1 MANEEMRRLKMAIE
15 ATRDQA
21 QAAVGAG
28 EGGSASAAGTAVAE
42 QYIWSISV
50 NTELVG
56 EGVPTG
62 TKVNFIAGDGVQ
74 LTRNGTNITISATGQ
89 MQWTANADSGSVNV
103 PSGSS
108 VRFTGANGVTTT
120 ADTSTRSIIID
131 RPLQIKQRGIE
142 IGQPDTVT
150 LDFWNRESHRSS
162 AHTSPVF
169 FHVHDLEDGTRRVHA
184 WVTPGDYTW
193 DFLTQTNVPE
203 TINSGEQVTFTGGAN
218 VTVTNVGNVI
228 TIAANAAAGTLQL
241 QQEGVNIGPNDT
253 AVINWDNA
261 TALKPAGYTS
271 RVWTEVIN
279 DGGGVRRLIAWY
291 EPGSGGSYYWNLQ
304 ASGGAIEQIDT
315 AETVNF
321 AAAGNL
327 AVARTGNTITY
338 SYTQPALYYWNIQ
351 ANGGAIEQIDT
362 TETVNFAA
370 AGNLTVARAGN
381 TITYSYTQP
390 ASYYWNLQANG
401 GAIEQIDTTE
411 SVNFAAS
418 GNLTV
423 ARAGNTITYSYT
435 QPAAYYW
442 NLQASGGAIEQIDT
456 TESVNFAASGNL
468 TVARSGNTITY
479 SYTQPAAYTWTASN
493 GPVDI
498 TVSASNEVTW
508 TGDSG
513 VTVSLNSLTRT
524 FTIDRPLQIED
535 DGVAVGDDAT
545 LAINFDSNGG
555 TGTSYAEF
563 EVADV
568 GGGERRVRVKYNAGA
583 GQYWWNLQA
592 GGGAIEQIDS
602 NESVNFAAGGNITVA
617 RVGNT
622 ITYTYNEPAGYNW
635 IASDN
640 TNTATVT
647 TTETVKWVGASGATV
662 TLNSA
667 TQTFTVDRPLQ
678 IKDDAVAVGNNAT
691 TAINF
696 DSNGA
701 TGTTYAE
708 FEVADVGGGERRV
721 RVKYNQNATQYYWNL
736 QAAGGAIEQI
746 DSTENVNFAAGGDL
760 TVARVGNTITY
771 SYTQPAAYSW
781 YAGDASTSTQVT
793 NGEFVRWQ
801 GDSGVT
807 VSLNTATQMF
817 TIDRPLQ
824 LQQEGTNI
832 GNDSTVTI
840 NWDNATVAKPVG
852 HTGRVWTEIIDDGA
866 GVRRLIAWY
875 EPGAGAYYWNLQA
888 NGGAI
893 EQIDSAENVNFTASG
908 NLTVTRTGNTINYA
922 YSQPAPYTWTAS
934 DGTNTAVISTG
945 ETVVITADA
954 TATVTFNAS
963 TQTYTVSRPLTLRQS
978 GTAVGNNATREINFA
993 NATLTKPA
1001 GYTAQGWVEVTDN
1014 PTSGVNRDIKVFFE
1028 PPTSTYGWNIEADNP
1043 IGTSAAVANGATVK
1057 ISGTNGIVTRR
1068 VNDDIII
1075 SISDDYG
1082 PGDGSEPKQISGF
1095 IEFPNNVA
1103 DYIGA
1108 VPYRYGTR
1116 QYVDILHNFD
1126 LGNQNAFELH
1136 LIDVNHDSTGS
1147 LVAYRSGA
1155 TTMSGENPGNVKF
1168 RNMPHW
1174 AALDNNT
1181 IRVWATM
1188 SRGKPTSMKFWY
1200 TLRSF

>member
-1 MANEEMRRLKMAIE
+1 MPPKRPRIVPSQTDLSVQDVRDYSTPEGAAMANEEMRRLKMAIE
-15 ATRDQA
+15 ATRDQG

-103 PSGSS
+103 QPGSF

-120 ADTSTRSIIID
+120 ADTSTKSIIID

-162 AHTSPVF
+162 EHTSPVF
-169 FHVHDLEDGTRRVHA
+169 FHVHDLEDGTRRIHA

-304 ASGGAIEQIDT
+304 ANGGAIEQIDT

-327 AVARTGNTITY
+327 TVARTGNTITY
-338 SYTQPALYYWNIQ
+338 SYTQPAPYYWNIQ

-423 ARAGNTITYSYT
+423 ARTGNTITYSYT

-442 NLQASGGAIEQIDT
+442 NLQASGGPIEQIDT

-493 GPVDI
+493 GPTDV

-513 VTVSLNSLTRT
+513 VTVNLNSLTKT

-602 NESVNFAAGGNITVA
+602 NETVNFV
-617 RVGNT
+617 
-622 ITYTYNEPAGYNW
+622 
-635 IASDN
+635 
-640 TNTATVT
+640 
-647 TTETVKWVGASGATV
+647 
-662 TLNSA
+662 
-667 TQTFTVDRPLQ
+667 
-678 IKDDAVAVGNNAT
+678 
-691 TAINF
+691 
-696 DSNGA
+696 
-701 TGTTYAE
+701 
-708 FEVADVGGGERRV
+708 
-721 RVKYNQNATQYYWNL
+721 
-736 QAAGGAIEQI
+736 
-746 DSTENVNFAAGGDL
+746 AGGDL

-771 SYTQPAAYSW
+771 SYTAPVTTYSW

-922 YSQPAPYTWTAS
+922 YNEPAPYTWTAS

-963 TQTYTVSRPLTLRQS
+963 TQTYTVSRPLTLKQS

-1014 PTSGVNRDIKVFFE
+1014 PTSGINRDIKVFFE

-1043 IGTSAAVANGATVK
+1043 IGTSAAVVNGATVK
-1057 ISGTNGIVTRR
+1057 FSGTNGIITRR

-1082 PGDGSEPKQISGF
+1082 PTGDPGQKQISGF

-1103 DYIGA
+1103 DYLGSVA
-1108 VPYRYGTR
+1108 YRYGTR
-1116 QYVDILHNFD
+1116 QFVDIQHNFD

-1136 LIDVNHDSTGS
+1136 LIDVNHDDAG
-1147 LVAYRSGA
+1147 LLIAYRSGSL
-1155 TTMSGENPGNVKF
+1155 TMAGELIGPTYNAQTFPQGHVKF
-1168 RNMPHW
+1168 RNIPHW
-1174 AALDNNT
+1174 AAIDNNT
-1181 IRVWATM
+1181 VRVWATM